1 MRQRGIVRGRSTIT
15 IEEAKYSVVAKDG
28 AVEIR
33 DYAPLILAEIV
44 VDASLEKAG
53 NIAFRRLFKYITGQN
68 RARAQI
74 AMTAPVSVECSTA
87 QIAMTAPV
95 SQQRTPKGF
104 AVAFTMPASFTMDS
118 IPSPNDPAI
127 SLRLVP
133 ARRMA
138 AIRYSGFW
146 SENRFRHHK
155 AKLEQWL
162 KAKGLTAIGEA
173 VWARY
178 NSPFALWFL
187 RRNEVLLAIEMKP
200 G

>member
-1 MRQRGIVRGRSTIT
+1 MIEENIIA

-28 AVEIR
+28 AIEIR
-33 DYAPLILAEIV
+33 DYSPLILAEV
-44 VDASLEKAG
+44 VVEASQEKAG

-68 RARAQI
+68 QSRVQI
-74 AMTAPVSVECSTA
+74 AMTAPVSVEYNSA

-104 AVAFTMPASFTMDS
+104 AVAFTMPSSFTIET
-118 IPSPNDPAI
+118 IPSPNDPTI

-146 SENRFRHHK
+146 SEKRYQQYK

-162 KAKGLTAIGEA
+162 KEKGLKAIGEP

-187 RRNEVLLAIEMKP
+187 RRNEVLFAIEMKH